1 MTERELLTAG
11 LRELGVAECPSA
23 ADNLLRYSEIL
34 REKNKVMNL
43 TAITDPTEIVT
54 RHFLDCAALAPYMP
68 QDGRVLDVGTGAG
81 FPGMPLAILCPQTE
95 FVLLDALRKR
105 IDFLN
110 EVIAE
115 LGLTNV
121 TAVHARAEDYARDNR
136 GTFDLAVSRAVADL
150 RVLSELALPMVKVGG
165 AFLAM
170 KAEDCTE
177 EVETAANARTVL
189 GAPDAEVL
197 HYTVPFDEVSRAI
210 VCLQKTQET
219 PEKYPRRFKTDFA
232 AVNQARNI
240 RKVPLCTE
248 NYRGYFLSENRGKYR
263 YQVEFV
269 MFSSNFADCAVDFTC
284 QYVIIW

>member
-1 MTERELLTAG
+1 MWEREPVFRACRWG
-11 LRELGVAECPSA
+11 
-23 ADNLLRYSEIL
+23 
-34 REKNKVMNL
+34 
-43 TAITDPTEIVT
+43 
-54 RHFLDCAALAPYMP
+54 
-68 QDGRVLDVGTGAG
+68 
-81 FPGMPLAILCPQTE
+81 ILCPQTE

-110 EVIAE
+110 EVISE
-115 LGLTNV
+115 LCLTNV

-197 HYTVPFDEVSRAI
+197 HYTVPFDEVSRVI
-210 VCLQKTQET
+210 VRLQKTQET
-219 PEKYPRRFKTDFA
+219 PEKYPRRFKKIQTS
-232 AVNQARNI
+232 
-240 RKVPLCTE
+240 PL
-248 NYRGYFLSENRGKYR
+248 
-263 YQVEFV
+263 
-269 MFSSNFADCAVDFTC
+269 
-284 QYVIIW
+284 

>member
-81 FPGMPLAILCPQTE
+81 FPACRWRFCARRPSLCCSMHW
-95 FVLLDALRKR
+95 RKR

-197 HYTVPFDEVSRAI
+197 HYTVPFDEVLRAI
-210 VCLQKTQET
+210 VRLQKTQET
-219 PEKYPRRFKTDFA
+219 PEKYPRRFKKIQTS
-232 AVNQARNI
+232 
-240 RKVPLCTE
+240 PL
-248 NYRGYFLSENRGKYR
+248 
-263 YQVEFV
+263 
-269 MFSSNFADCAVDFTC
+269 
-284 QYVIIW
+284 